1 MPGIMYSG
9 KKDRL
14 LYFFKSFLKGTLLMS
29 RTQFIFIVENTIYL
43 NDGYKARAEMELELI
58 GDKVD
63 CCIVVPY
70 SEKVLSFKK
79 KVKIIKYHVSGDRYF
94 SFNNKKKLCKCLNKI
109 IGERNNCII
118 YCEALSVA
126 IEVLNFCKKRQLK
139 MVFDCHGSAPDET
152 YYCHPNILGRVVAFF
167 KRVKQQEVTSY
178 SDLIVTVSNAMY
190 NHLSTN
196 TKHVLLPMIPA
207 KHFFDEHSYRE
218 EYRKKNNIPKDAQ
231 VFVYAGQNQKWQ
243 MSEETVDF
251 YKRIEDRK
259 ENSFLLILTGNV
271 ADFSKM
277 CEEKQIKNYKV
288 LKVPYNDMPK
298 YLDTADFGF
307 CLRADN
313 NVNRVASPTKILEYL
328 SRNVKPVITD
338 CIGDFSNDLK
348 RNGYACIVDINDPIP
363 KLTKDKNFNSRK
375 YVLELART
383 TANNYLQCLKE
394 L

>member
-1 MPGIMYSG
+1 MS
-9 KKDRL
+9 KK
-14 LYFFKSFLKGTLLMS
+14 
-29 RTQFIFIVENTIYL
+29 QFIFIVENAIYQE
-43 NDGYKARAEMELELI
+43 DGYKSRIEMELELI
-58 GDKVD
+58 GGITDCQMIVPDQDKA
-63 CCIVVPY
+63 
-70 SEKVLSFKK
+70 LSFKN
-79 KVKIIKYHVSGDRYF
+79 KVEIIKYPALDARF
-94 SFNNKKKLCKCLNKI
+94 PFILNKKNICECLNKVI
-109 IGERNNCII
+109 QERKDYII
-118 YCEALSVA
+118 YCEALPSA
-126 IEVLNFCKKRQLK
+126 AAVLDYCKKNKLK
-139 MVFDCHGSAPDET
+139 MVFDCHGSAPDEK
-152 YYCHPNILGRVVAFF
+152 YYCHPNIFGRIVAAL
-167 KRVKQQEVTSY
+167 KNSKQQEVTSY

-190 NHLSTN
+190 NHLSTK

-218 EYRKKNNIPKDAQ
+218 EYREKNNIPQDAQ

-277 CEEKQIKNYKV
+277 CEERQIKNYKV
-288 LKVPYNDMPK
+288 IKVPYNDMPK